1 MKRLLS
7 LLLLAPAAFA
17 ADVSGRFDPGTK
29 YEAPLVH
36 APATVSRMFARTV
49 PRLATNSSAA
59 SVELHATGDSVMII
73 VTSGRGAR
81 LTTPTGTVLRGEERA
96 SRDRGLRRFD
106 LESTDEVLHVMRT
119 TAASYR
125 LDLDI
130 PANAPGA
137 TVVAA
142 EPESAITLSSWAAPL
157 SRQPGEPVTLRAEL
171 RDGDAPI
178 LGATVTA
185 RLASPR
191 GKTFDVVTLQDAGD
205 GTYTATLSELPAQ
218 TPGAW
223 QVRFDAEG
231 STANGVRFAR
241 TGSGELVAER
251 GAARLSTPRLEMM
264 GAFLRVSV
272 PADIAIRGNYRL
284 DVIVARNGESLA
296 WAEGARDL
304 TTGATTLSIDIP
316 VEDVGSAEG
325 LFVDV
330 RLLGLDEMGVAGR
343 VTN

>member
-17 ADVSGRFDPGTK
+17 ADVTGRFDAGTK
-29 YEAPLVH
+29 YEAPLLH
-36 APATVSRMFARTV
+36 APAMVSRMYARSV
-49 PRLATNSSAA
+49 PRLSTSAQA
-59 SVELHATGDSVMII
+59 SVELPASGDSGMII

-96 SRDRGLRRFD
+96 SRDRALRRFD
-106 LESTDEVLHVMRT
+106 LENSDEVLHVMRT

-130 PANAPGA
+130 PADAPGV

-171 RDGDAPI
+171 RDGEAAI
-178 LGATVTA
+178 AGAAVTA
-185 RLASPR
+185 RVASPR
-191 GKTFDVVTLQDAGD
+191 GKTFDVVALRDEGD
-205 GTYTATLSELPAQ
+205 GTYTATLSDLPEQ
-218 TPGAW
+218 VPGAW
-223 QVRFDAEG
+223 QIRFDAEG
-231 STANGVRFAR
+231 TTAKGVRFAR

-251 GAARLSTPRLEMM
+251 GAARLGTPLLEAV
-264 GAFLRVSV
+264 GESLRVSA
-272 PADIAIRGNYRL
+272 PANITIQGNYRL
-284 DVIVARNGESLA
+284 DVIVVRDGVSLA
-296 WAEGARDL
+296 WAEGARNL
-304 TTGATTLSIDIP
+304 STGATTLSIDLPLADI
-316 VEDVGSAEG
+316 GSAEG

>member
-1 MKRLLS
+1 MTMKRLLA

-17 ADVSGRFDPGTK
+17 ADLSGRFEPGTN
-29 YEAPLVH
+29 YEAPLLH

-49 PRLATNSSAA
+49 PRMAGQA
-59 SVELHATGDSVMII
+59 SVELPASGDGSMII

-130 PANAPGA
+130 PANAPEA

-157 SRQPGEPVTLRAEL
+157 SRQPGQPVTLRAEL
-171 RDGDAPI
+171 RDGDDAI
-178 LGATVTA
+178 VGASVTA

-191 GKTFDVVTLQDAGD
+191 GQTFDVVALQDEGD
-205 GTYTATLSELPAQ
+205 GSYTATLSELPQ
-218 TPGAW
+218 QMPGPW
-223 QVRFDAEG
+223 QIRFDADGVTEK
-231 STANGVRFAR
+231 GVRFAR
-241 TGSGELVAER
+241 TGGGELVAER
-251 GAARLSTPRLEMM
+251 GAARLGAPRLEIA
-264 GAFLRVSV
+264 GTSLRVSV
-272 PADIAIRGNYRL
+272 PADIAMRGNYRL
-284 DVIVARNGESLA
+284 DVIVARDGKSLA
-296 WAEGARDL
+296 WAEGARNL
-304 TTGATTLSIDIP
+304 ATGATTLSIDIP
-316 VEDVGSAEG
+316 LEDVGNAEG

-330 RLLGLDEMGVAGR
+330 RLLGLDELGVAGR